1 MTSTDEILADLESCN
16 QQILTKSARNN
27 APFGRAIELIQWL
40 TRTNQD
46 KFNHIQAYC
55 RAASQDKARII
66 EMDNLIDRSRTAMV
80 VMRDILKAANINGE
94 DICERIVADID
105 ALHVMMI
112 AELNGRIIMK
122 LSELDERNL
131 AYLAAVQKVIDK
143 AKGWRADP
151 PDGNVRDL
159 VCDLRDA
166 VDELI
171 ELEKK

>member
-1 MTSTDEILADLESCN
+1 MTSTDEIIADLESCN

-55 RAASQDKARII
+55 RAASEDKARIV

-80 VMRDILKAANINGE
+80 VMRDILKAANIKGE

-112 AELNGRIIMK
+112 AEQRGP
-122 LSELDERNL
+122 ERCEH
-131 AYLAAVQKVIDK
+131 
-143 AKGWRADP
+143 
-151 PDGNVRDL
+151 GNEASR
-159 VCDLRDA
+159 
-166 VDELI
+166 
-171 ELEKK
+171 